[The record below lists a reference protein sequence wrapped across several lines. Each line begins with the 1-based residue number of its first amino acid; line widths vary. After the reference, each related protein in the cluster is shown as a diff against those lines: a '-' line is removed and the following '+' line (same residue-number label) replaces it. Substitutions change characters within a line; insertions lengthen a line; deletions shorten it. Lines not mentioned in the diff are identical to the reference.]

1 MKNRVLGLFI
11 VAILLT
17 GLLSVFF
24 FMRREKELAL
34 QWLTENSRSQLD
46 LMGDLLESDLE
57 KMKSQI
63 ARIAALME
71 AGQSDEAQKNLN
83 GFLGVA
89 AIDTENSAFLW
100 KIQINSDGSTSAKDE
115 WSAQWIQK
123 LREANSNESDIRFFA
138 NQSPEGDIRSAISL
152 MANVRD
158 RKSGQATKVRLI
170 GILPKAL
177 FQELIDKLKVQGVHL
192 FLTTSSG
199 LTLAHSVS
207 EYVGNAMVGDRTY
220 EEIRKQKSSFGSIT
234 SKDVRGEDI
243 LSFFVKLPV
252 GRLTLVSQWRKELW
266 VTSDWSF
273 YGQWFFIVLAIAVLG
288 GALVQFQLARM
299 KKDFDYE
306 KNSERI
312 KRSPLLPSEEL
323 TFENKKSIDDN
334 RIIENQSHL
343 ANKNDSSKLIKLEAE
358 SEKTEIPQSLKV
370 PARPPSLFQT
380 PLAGIDNRD
389 PLIPLKVVDKIIARL
404 RAPLLSVLGHV
415 QIARLNPQGGSL
427 QAIESEV
434 RSARDVLDRVGQY
447 AGQAQIPS
455 VTLCFLD
462 VVDSSLRSLEGAIL
476 RCGVKIIREIP
487 AEFSIKCD
495 YDEMKLALSALFRN
509 SIEAMEKN
517 LRKTLILRAS
527 KQNAMI
533 VFEIED
539 SGEGILPENLDRI
552 FDPFFTTR
560 LPVDHQGLGLA
571 MASGI
576 LRQHGAQV
584 HVKSKIG
591 EGTLMTVKFPMSH
604 EVVQNLNERSQVNRK
619 FREVETPSLEAL
631 ESAATFQFNE
641 ITTEKMTSITS
652 ETNFNFQTS
661 LDSVK
666 VPIKT
671 DLKTEP
677 FSTEK
682 SQIVNTPSAIID
694 TFNLFDDEDEDSFGE
709 FQFGKLDFV
718 DSTVNNL
725 TPKNSSKNY
734 KEGLSLGE
742 KAAQEVLRSL
752 EMNLGELGANS
763 EVNSSS
769 GTSSAQLSSSPVKRL
784 KKKDEPLAKIK
795 VQIPRPEE
803 RL

>member
-1 MKNRVLGLFI
+1 
-11 VAILLT
+11 
-17 GLLSVFF
+17 
-24 FMRREKELAL
+24 MRREKELAL

-63 ARIAALME
+63 ARIATLME

-89 AIDTENSAFLW
+89 AIDTESSAFLW
-100 KIQINSDGSTSAKDE
+100 KVQLNSEGSSPAKDE
-115 WSAQWIQK
+115 WSAQWVQK
-123 LREANSNESDIRFFA
+123 LRETNSIESDIRFFA
-138 NQSPEGDIRSAISL
+138 NQSPEGEIRSAISL
-152 MANVRD
+152 LANVRD

-199 LTLAHSVS
+199 LTLAHTVS

-220 EEIRKQKSSFGSIT
+220 EEIRNQKSSFGSIT

-273 YGQWFFIVLAIAVLG
+273 YGQWFFIVLAISVLG
-288 GALVQFQLARM
+288 GVLVQFQLIRL

-306 KNSERI
+306 INAERI
-312 KRSPLLPSEEL
+312 KRNLLPSSEEITL
-323 TFENKKSIDDN
+323 NDKKSI
-334 RIIENQSHL
+334 EE
-343 ANKNDSSKLIKLEAE
+343 NKNDLSKLIKPEVE
-358 SEKTEIPQSLKV
+358 KEKTEITQSLKV

-380 PLAGIDNRD
+380 PLAGIDNKD

-455 VTLCFLD
+455 VTLSLLD

-476 RCGVKIIREIP
+476 RSGIKIIREIP

-495 YDEMKLALSALFRN
+495 YDEMKLAMSALIRN

-591 EGTLMTVKFPMSH
+591 EGTLMTVKIPMSH
-604 EVVQNLNERSQVNRK
+604 EVVQTLSDRTQVNRK

-631 ESAATFQFNE
+631 ESAATFQLTE
-641 ITTEKMTSITS
+641 SAAEKMKSKNS
-652 ETNFNFQTS
+652 ENNFNFQTS
-661 LDSVK
+661 LESVK
-666 VPIKT
+666 DRVKPELQSESLEPEKT
-671 DLKTEP
+671 T
-677 FSTEK
+677 
-682 SQIVNTPSAIID
+682 IVNRSTAALD
-694 TFNLFDDEDEDSFGE
+694 TFNLFDDEDEDSFGD

-718 DSTVNNL
+718 DSTLGHL
-725 TPKNSSKNY
+725 TPFNSSNDFKAD
-734 KEGLSLGE
+734 LSLGE
-742 KAAQEVLRSL
+742 KAAQDVLRSL
-752 EMNLGELGANS
+752 DAKWGELGINS
-763 EVNSSS
+763 EVNSTA
-769 GTSSAQLSSSPVKRL
+769 GANSAQLSSSPVKRL
-784 KKKDEPLAKIK
+784 KKKEEPLAKIK

>member
-306 KNSERI
+306 KR
-312 KRSPLLPSEEL
+312 
-323 TFENKKSIDDN
+323 
-334 RIIENQSHL
+334 
-343 ANKNDSSKLIKLEAE
+343 
-358 SEKTEIPQSLKV
+358 
-370 PARPPSLFQT
+370 
-380 PLAGIDNRD
+380 
-389 PLIPLKVVDKIIARL
+389 
-404 RAPLLSVLGHV
+404 
-415 QIARLNPQGGSL
+415 
-427 QAIESEV
+427 
-434 RSARDVLDRVGQY
+434 
-447 AGQAQIPS
+447 
-455 VTLCFLD
+455 
-462 VVDSSLRSLEGAIL
+462 
-476 RCGVKIIREIP
+476 
-487 AEFSIKCD
+487 
-495 YDEMKLALSALFRN
+495 M
-509 SIEAMEKN
+509 
-517 LRKTLILRAS
+517 
-527 KQNAMI
+527 
-533 VFEIED
+533 
-539 SGEGILPENLDRI
+539 
-552 FDPFFTTR
+552 
-560 LPVDHQGLGLA
+560 
-571 MASGI
+571 
-576 LRQHGAQV
+576 
-584 HVKSKIG
+584 
-591 EGTLMTVKFPMSH
+591 
-604 EVVQNLNERSQVNRK
+604 
-619 FREVETPSLEAL
+619 
-631 ESAATFQFNE
+631 
-641 ITTEKMTSITS
+641 
-652 ETNFNFQTS
+652 
-661 LDSVK
+661 
-666 VPIKT
+666 
-671 DLKTEP
+671 
-677 FSTEK
+677 
-682 SQIVNTPSAIID
+682 
-694 TFNLFDDEDEDSFGE
+694 
-709 FQFGKLDFV
+709 
-718 DSTVNNL
+718 
-725 TPKNSSKNY
+725 
-734 KEGLSLGE
+734 
-742 KAAQEVLRSL
+742 
-752 EMNLGELGANS
+752 
-763 EVNSSS
+763 
-769 GTSSAQLSSSPVKRL
+769 
-784 KKKDEPLAKIK
+784 
-795 VQIPRPEE
+795 
-803 RL
+803 